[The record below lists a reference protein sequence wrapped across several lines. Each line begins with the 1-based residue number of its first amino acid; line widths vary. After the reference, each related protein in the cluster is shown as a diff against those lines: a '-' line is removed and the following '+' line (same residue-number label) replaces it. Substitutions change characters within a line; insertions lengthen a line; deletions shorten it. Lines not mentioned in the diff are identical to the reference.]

1 MEQDREIEKVNNYR
15 MEQDRERLRKG
26 ISNWMEQERER
37 LSKGISNWM
46 EQDRERLRKG
56 ITVVTGWNKKERY

>member
-15 MEQDRERLRKG
+15 MEQGRERLRKG

-46 EQDRERLRKG
+46 EQDRERLRK
-56 ITVVTGWNKKERY
+56 